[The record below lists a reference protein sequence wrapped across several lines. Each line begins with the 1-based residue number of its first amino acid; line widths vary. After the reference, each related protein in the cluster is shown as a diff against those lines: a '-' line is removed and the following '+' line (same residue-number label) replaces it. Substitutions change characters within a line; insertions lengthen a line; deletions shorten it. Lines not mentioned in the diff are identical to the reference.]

1 MDEVLDTI
9 KDKSNVKTNLSIIH
23 LIEFLTYS
31 YTVTRLKG
39 MHRKHLLPGF
49 EDKSSDEAAI
59 EALTMEIT
67 NVHFIKHMNTCKTN
81 TKNRNF
87 IV

>member
-1 MDEVLDTI
+1 
-9 KDKSNVKTNLSIIH
+9 
-23 LIEFLTYS
+23 
-31 YTVTRLKG
+31 

-67 NVHFIKHMNTCKTN
+67 NVHFIKHINTVKLIRKLGILSYKTTN
-81 TKNRNF
+81 TTYKSRKKCVGSRRYHNKKYSN
-87 IV
+87 